1 MVDDPLWHEQPKE
14 GEADVKPVFGQMER
28 GQSAL
33 VYSSL
38 HDEVWFSDTD
48 RLQMAQ

>member
-38 HDEVWFSDTD
+38 HDDVWFSDTD